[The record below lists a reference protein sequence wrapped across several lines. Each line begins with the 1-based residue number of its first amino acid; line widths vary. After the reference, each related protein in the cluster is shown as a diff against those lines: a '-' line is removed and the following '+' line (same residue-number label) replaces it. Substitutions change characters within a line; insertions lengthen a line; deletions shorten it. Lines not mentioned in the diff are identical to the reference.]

1 MKLHYSPTSP
11 FVRKVL
17 VAAHEKG
24 LADRIDLTSPETMT
38 TGELRADN
46 PLEKVPCLIDDDGRA
61 LYDSHVI
68 VDYLDSIGSGPV
80 LTPAE
85 PKARVAVL
93 LRHALAD
100 GLMDSAVAGVGEM
113 RRPEGLLWSDNLK
126 RQKGKI
132 ERALDALETQAQA
145 MGETLDLGTL
155 SVGCALGYVDF
166 RYGDM
171 NWRETRPR
179 LAAWYEAFSRR
190 PSMVKTAPPQP

>member
-1 MKLHYSPTSP
+1 MKLHFSPTSP
-11 FVRKVL
+11 FVRKVM

-24 LADRIDLTSPETMT
+24 LADRIELTSPETMT

-46 PLEKVPCLIDDDGRA
+46 PLEKVPCLVDDDGRA

-68 VDYLDSIGSGPV
+68 VDYLDSIGSGPA

-85 PKARVAVL
+85 PRARVAVL

-113 RRPEGLLWSDNLK
+113 RRPEGLMWPDNLK
-126 RQKGKI
+126 RQKGKVT
-132 ERALDALETQAQA
+132 RALDAMEAQA
-145 MGETLDLGTL
+145 DGMGDTLDLGTL

-166 RYGDM
+166 RYGDLK
-171 NWRETRPR
+171 WREGRPK
-179 LAAWYEAFSRR
+179 LAAWYEAFAKR
-190 PSMVKTAPPQP
+190 PSMAKTAPPPA